1 MLGGRKITAAL
12 TGEIMEGSVAN
23 CCLQRDIFITLLCCL
38 VVDKVIQ
45 RRNGNGCY
53 TLGMRYLHEWK
64 IPKYCHTAS
73 SGGFV
78 YGTTVVRYNSDINQS
93 TQSSAPG
100 SISYETTLL
109 R

>member
-1 MLGGRKITAAL
+1 VTILLFA
-12 TGEIMEGSVAN
+12 EGH
-23 CCLQRDIFITLLCCL
+23 FITLLCCL
-38 VVDKVIQ
+38 VVDKVIE

-53 TLGMRYLHEWK
+53 TLGMHYLHEWK

-100 SISYETTLL
+100 STSYETTLL